1 MGELQQRVDLVAANF
16 TSGLYITEP
25 NEKIASHAAGY
36 ALACKD
42 ILNLEVVPNDE

>member
-1 MGELQQRVDLVAANF
+1 MGELQQRVDLVSSNF
-16 TSGLYITEP
+16 TNGLYVTEP

-42 ILNLEVVPNDE
+42 ILNLEVVSDAE